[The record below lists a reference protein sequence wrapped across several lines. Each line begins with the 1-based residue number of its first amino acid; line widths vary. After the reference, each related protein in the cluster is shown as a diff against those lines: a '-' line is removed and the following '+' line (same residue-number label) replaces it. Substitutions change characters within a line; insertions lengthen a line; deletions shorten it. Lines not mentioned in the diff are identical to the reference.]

1 MALTPHQQS
10 IWLVMWA
17 RNLGYAGVTF
27 IMIAI
32 LAAMGIRFMD
42 HQILIGLGA
51 GLILIFLSDRLIRYI
66 PDPDHPKE
74 EREPE

>member
-1 MALTPHQQS
+1 MSLTPYQQS

-32 LAAMGIRFMD
+32 LPVMGIRFMD
-42 HQILIGLGA
+42 HQVLIGLGV
-51 GLILIFLSDRLIRYI
+51 GLMLFFLSDRLIRYI
-66 PDPDHPKE
+66 PDPDRPKE

>member
-1 MALTPHQQS
+1 MSLTPYQQS

-32 LAAMGIRFMD
+32 LPVMGIRFMD
-42 HQILIGLGA
+42 HQILIGLGV
-51 GLILIFLSDRLIRYI
+51 GLMLFFLSDRLIRYI
-66 PDPDHPKE
+66 PDPDRPKE